1 MSFLPPSNRNATTL
15 PFTQSDF
22 GLSNL
27 IAIIGRINNA
37 RAQQS
42 VSPTWLRDQVNE
54 FSESLDSYIADGG
67 EPSEM
72 LWTIHFCKSLAIVTT
87 GLLGSGIVREEDYI
101 ETMKEVVAH
110 ISAITETLGHSAFG
124 GNLDCRWH
132 GFIVNHVCHTTFGEF

>member
-1 MSFLPPSNRNATTL
+1 MSFLTPSNRAAL
-15 PFTQSDF
+15 IPFIQSDL

-27 IAIIGRINNA
+27 VATIGRINDAYA
-37 RAQQS
+37 RQS
-42 VSPTWLRDQVNE
+42 VAPTWLLGQVKD
-54 FSESLDSYIADGG
+54 FSDSLDSYIADGG

-87 GLLGSGIVREEDYI
+87 GLLGTGIVREEDYI

-124 GNLDCRWH
+124 DNLDCRWH